1 MRYEKAMARRKNA
14 FSGSVSGA
22 DIRLMRV
29 FKTVIECSGL
39 SSAQTELGVG
49 ASTISRQISD
59 LETRLG
65 IRLCHRGRSGFSLTQ
80 QGEIALEHI
89 DRLLAAADE
98 FATSVASINRQLVG
112 KIDIGMID
120 YTLSDERNP
129 LVSAIRRFKDDAP
142 DVDVSL
148 MTGTPAEVERAVIDG
163 ILHFG
168 IVPDYQRHPSLKYRH
183 LYDEEV
189 GLFCAGEHPM
199 SVALDAGKSLSQEEI
214 LEHALVY
221 RGYFESN
228 TIRTLKQKFPVG
240 TIVFQTEAVLALV
253 GAGVYLGFFPT
264 HCTSQALYEF
274 KELRPDIFRYSSPI
288 CAVWRGDRNQSPVLQ
303 QFLEL
308 ITVDA
313 PTSAAEPARRM

>member
-1 MRYEKAMARRKNA
+1 MARRKNA

-39 SSAQTELGVG
+39 SAAQTELGVG

-120 YTLSDERNP
+120 YTVSDERNP

-163 ILHFG
+163 KLHFG
-168 IVPDYQRHPSLKYRH
+168 IVPDYQRHPSLNYRH

-199 SVALDAGKSLSQEEI
+199 SVALENGRTLSQEDI
-214 LEHALVY
+214 LDHALVY
-221 RGYFESN
+221 RGYFESHK
-228 TIRTLKQKFPVG
+228 IRNLKQKFPVG

-288 CAVWRGDRNQSPVLQ
+288 CAIWRGDRHQSAVLQ

-308 ITVDA
+308 IT
-313 PTSAAEPARRM
+313 PE

>member
-1 MRYEKAMARRKNA
+1 MARRKNA
-14 FSGSVSGA
+14 FSGTVSGA

-39 SSAQTELGVG
+39 SAAQTELGVG

-89 DRLLAAADE
+89 ERLLAAADE

-142 DVDVSL
+142 EVDVSL

-163 ILHFG
+163 KLHFG
-168 IVPDYQRHPSLKYRH
+168 IVPDYQRHPSLKYRR

-199 SVALDAGKSLSQEEI
+199 SIALSAGEPLSEAEI

-221 RGYFESN
+221 RGYFESSMLRN
-228 TIRTLKQKFPVG
+228 LKQKFPVG

-264 HCTSQALYEF
+264 HCTSQALYDF

-288 CAVWRGDRNQSPVLQ
+288 CAIWRGDRHQSAVLQ

-308 ITVDA
+308 ITVD
-313 PTSAAEPARRM
+313 